1 MMVFNET
8 LLSCIRENIV
18 CFFFFLPLLVVCLFF
33 PLWRNRIEGLK
44 ESALC
49 FLNGY
54 YLYTGFLF
62 SSVLLLT

>member
-1 MMVFNET
+1 MMVFKET
-8 LLSCIRENIV
+8 LLSCIREDTV
-18 CFFFFLPLLVVCLFF
+18 FFFFFAIVVCLFVF
-33 PLWRNRIEGLK
+33 SSLENRIEGLK

-54 YLYTGFLF
+54 YLYTAFLF